1 LYFPGA
7 SGKPNPLLGAVVA
20 GALMSGLAS
29 LQVYGETSIGWDD
42 KVLPNETADDDG
54 QPVHPS
60 PELVKRIF
68 AKPDPSAPARRSLSD
83 PGVQHLRQHLQANN
97 GLKGLEICGPKEVDR
112 AVNLLR
118 RDGFVVVRDV
128 LDTAQLQHLREGTAR
143 VLRHLL
149 TEPGPGGRKVF
160 SESGKLAHRYGFGT
174 CSNTRHMAHDRT
186 WVELMDLPTTTPIL
200 TKIFGSPDYLVLGC
214 GGELSLPGAI
224 EYQHLHRDSPDN
236 PDRLSRARVE
246 QAKLLGLKPTE
257 KLSTSKLMHE
267 FTPPY
272 VCVHFLTSDLTW
284 ENGPIRQI
292 PGTHAIQQHPPAP
305 ENEPEWMKLS
315 TLVGA
320 PAGAAI
326 IRDGRAWHGATPN
339 VSREVR
345 SMPNVEYSPTWNPG
359 WRERFMPHELWETLS
374 PHGRHIC
381 RDIKCEPGA
390 WPAQAGT
397 LHPVANRRGRQ
408 NFPSA
413 KL

>member
-1 LYFPGA
+1 
-7 SGKPNPLLGAVVA
+7 
-20 GALMSGLAS
+20 MSG
-29 LQVYGETSIGWDD
+29 GETVSVHGETTVGWDD

-54 QPVHPS
+54 QPVQPT
-60 PELVKRIF
+60 PELVRRIF
-68 AKPDPSAPARRSLSD
+68 AKPDPCAPARRSWDD
-83 PGVQHLRQHLQANN
+83 PGVQRLRAHLREKN
-97 GLKGLEICGPKEVDR
+97 GLAGLEICGTEEVER
-112 AVNLLR
+112 AVRLFR

-128 LDTAQLQHLREGTAR
+128 LDAARLQRLREGTSR
-143 VLRHLL
+143 VLAQLL
-149 TEPGPGGRKVF
+149 AEPGPGGRRAF

-174 CSNTRHMAHDRT
+174 CSNTRHMAHDAT

-200 TKIFGSPDYLVLGC
+200 TKIFGSPDYQVLGC

-236 PDRLSRARVE
+236 PGALDEKRVE
-246 QAKLLGLKPTE
+246 QAKLLGLKPKP
-257 KLSTSKLMHE
+257 KLSTNKLMHE

-272 VCVHFLTSDLTW
+272 VCIHFLTSDLTW

-292 PGTHAIQQHPPAP
+292 PGTHAIQQEPPSP
-305 ENEPEWMKLS
+305 EDEPEWMKLS

-320 PAGAAI
+320 PAGGAI

-345 SMPNVEYSPTWNPG
+345 SMPNVEYSPPWNKG

-381 RDIKCEPGA
+381 RYIKAEPGG
-390 WPAQAGT
+390 WPEGAGRV
-397 LHPVANRRGRQ
+397 HPVANVRGRQ
-408 NFPSA
+408 NFPPA